1 VRPVLLPQRA
11 QGPLL
16 PLVLLVLLVLL
27 APQGLLEA

>member
-16 PLVLLVLLVLL
+16 PLVLLVLL

>member
-1 VRPVLLPQRA
+1 VRPVLPPQRA

-16 PLVLLVLLVLL
+16 PLVLL

>member
-16 PLVLLVLLVLL
+16 PLVLLVLLV
-27 APQGLLEA
+27 PQGPGVLLGA